1 MTVWILI
8 CTTITLGVA
17 QLLTAARVRDLQAR
31 VLDLENPL

>member
-17 QLLTAARVRDLQAR
+17 QLLTAHRVRDLQAR
-31 VLDLENPL
+31 VRDLENPL